1 MLAIIKAFFSGV
13 FSGMAQDQSKPRDSS
28 GTLSRAKMA
37 LALADQ
43 PFTRFAAH
51 AQMAKALYLGCEFE
65 EMKTHKARA
74 LMIFSIDPLIGND
87 EEMRKLRAELDDL
100 PQ

>member
-1 MLAIIKAFFSGV
+1 MLAIIKAIVSGV
-13 FSGMAQDQSKPRDSS
+13 FSGMAQSQSRTGDFS
-28 GTLSRAKMA
+28 GTLSRAKVA

-43 PFTRFAAH
+43 PFSRFAAH
-51 AQMAKALYLGCEFE
+51 AQMAKALYLACEFE

-87 EEMRKLRAELDDL
+87 EEMRQLRAELDDL
-100 PQ
+100 PK